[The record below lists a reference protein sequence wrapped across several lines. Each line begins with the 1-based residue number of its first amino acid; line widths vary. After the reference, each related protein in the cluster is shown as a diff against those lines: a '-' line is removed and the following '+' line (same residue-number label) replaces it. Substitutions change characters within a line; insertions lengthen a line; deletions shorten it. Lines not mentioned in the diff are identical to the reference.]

1 MVLFVARV
9 AELGAMAGRVIAIM
23 TLTGPKF
30 STSLL
35 AVIVREACEPKSIAS
50 KSRGLWYNLVE
61 AKEDLKVTAILLEN
75 PLPQQPL

>member
-9 AELGAMAGRVIAIM
+9 AELGAMVGRVIAIM

-35 AVIVREACEPKSIAS
+35 AIIVRDECEPQWIAS
-50 KSRGLWYNLVE
+50 HSRGLWYNLVE
-61 AKEDLKVTAILLEN
+61 AKEDI
-75 PLPQQPL
+75 